1 MITKE
6 YTFDASYQPQ
16 VRTNTDTSRIM
27 LDVIIALVPAMIV
40 SVWLFGARALA
51 LYAITV
57 AASVFFEWG
66 YRKLLKKPGSVG
78 DLSACVTGILLA
90 MCLPV
95 TIPLWMPVVGA
106 FFAIVVVKQLYGGLG
121 KNFMNPAL
129 AGRAF
134 MFFSWTAVMTKWA
147 VPNIISADA
156 VASATSVFSGVDAA
170 TMATPLSILKE
181 GAAMPEYYDFTNL
194 FLGVMP
200 GSIGEMSALAL
211 LIGGIYL
218 LARKVINW
226 RIPVAFIG
234 TVVVLTFIFPRNG
247 YSNVDWMMYN
257 LLSGG
262 LFLGAIFMA
271 TDYSSSPVTLK
282 GQLLYGFGCG
292 ALTVLIRYFGG
303 FPEGVSFA
311 ILIMNLCAWAIDK
324 GTRGRQF
331 GVSKEDLKAAKKAAK
346 EAKA

>member
-1 MITKE
+1 MIQKE

-16 VRTNTDTSRIM
+16 VRTKTDTSRIM
-27 LDVIIALVPAMIV
+27 LDVIIGLVPAMV
-40 SVWLFGARALA
+40 FAVWQFGFKALA
-51 LYAITV
+51 LIAV
-57 AASVFFEWG
+57 SVVASVFFEWG
-66 YRKLLKKPGSVG
+66 YRKLMKKPNSIG
-78 DLSACVTGILLA
+78 DLSACVTGILLVLT
-90 MCLPV
+90 MPV
-95 TIPLWMPVVGA
+95 DAPLWMPVVGA
-106 FFAIVVVKQLYGGLG
+106 FFAIVIVKQLYGGLG

-134 MFFSWTAVMTKWA
+134 LFFSWTSTMTKWT
-147 VPNIISADA
+147 ID
-156 VASATSVFSGVDAA
+156 GV

-181 GAAMPEYYDFTNL
+181 GGDVAASGFDFMQMFT
-194 FLGVMP
+194 GVGLP
-200 GSIGEMSALAL
+200 GSIGEVSAAAL
-211 LIGGIYL
+211 LIGGIWL

-234 TVVVLTFIFPRNG
+234 TVAVLTFIFPRGG
-247 YSNVDWMMYN
+247 YSNLDWMLYN

-262 LFLGAIFMA
+262 LLLGAIFMA

-311 ILIMNLCAWAIDK
+311 ILIMNLCSWAIDK
-324 GTRGRQF
+324 GTRDRQF